1 MHRFLQVIERASG
14 TAGGLQL
21 VAANVGTACYKA
33 FYFTFQF
40 NWIFQNLFDMKVA
53 SESKIREGS
62 GIIMTVNS
70 ENPVLEIDKKWFWL
84 IEEISKPSDENLE
97 KFMNVECKRSFTQTI
112 YPNR

>member
-70 ENPVLEIDKKWFWL
+70 GNPVLEIDKKWFWL